1 MEKTPARHNKWIS
14 YKIPPDWDGK
24 KVEEVLRGPLALSN
38 RMINRLTR
46 CRGIRLNGRMP
57 WLGRRVKKGDRLRVA
72 VRPLERSDLVPE
84 PVPFGLLY
92 EDADLMVVDKPAGVN
107 VHPVHPGETGTLT
120 HGILYHWQSQGFEGR
135 VRPVHRLDRDTTG
148 VLLIAKNAYMH
159 QLLDRQL
166 KNRSIGRI
174 YLAIVQGRLT
184 RETGAI
190 RLPIGRDPTHPL
202 RRRVAEDG
210 AEAITLYRVLAS
222 TEQASLIEA
231 RLETGRTH
239 QIRVH
244 FAHLGHPLWG
254 DRLYGGPG
262 KLIGRHALHAERL
275 SFTHPLKEEKMT
287 FSAPPPQDFARLMEA
302 LGLRGNR
309 PPAPT
314 A

>member
-166 KNRSIGRI
+166 KNRSIER
-174 YLAIVQGRLT
+174 AT
-184 RETGAI
+184 WPSS
-190 RLPIGRDPTHPL
+190 RLPQDENDPCPSTGTRPTPFAG
-202 RRRVAEDG
+202 VAEDG
-210 AEAITLYRVLAS
+210 RK
-222 TEQASLIEA
+222 
-231 RLETGRTH
+231 RLPCTG
-239 QIRVH
+239 
-244 FAHLGHPLWG
+244 
-254 DRLYGGPG
+254 
-262 KLIGRHALHAERL
+262 
-275 SFTHPLKEEKMT
+275 S
-287 FSAPPPQDFARLMEA
+287 SPPQ
-302 LGLRGNR
+302 NK
-309 PPAPT
+309 PPD
-314 A
+314 

>member
-120 HGILYHWQSQGFEGR
+120 HEVRASKDGSAPCTGWTGTPQGFCSS
-135 VRPVHRLDRDTTG
+135 PKT
-148 VLLIAKNAYMH
+148 
-159 QLLDRQL
+159 
-166 KNRSIGRI
+166 
-174 YLAIVQGRLT
+174 
-184 RETGAI
+184 
-190 RLPIGRDPTHPL
+190 PTC
-202 RRRVAEDG
+202 
-210 AEAITLYRVLAS
+210 TSCWTAS
-222 TEQASLIEA
+222 
-231 RLETGRTH
+231 
-239 QIRVH
+239 
-244 FAHLGHPLWG
+244 
-254 DRLYGGPG
+254 
-262 KLIGRHALHAERL
+262 
-275 SFTHPLKEEKMT
+275 
-287 FSAPPPQDFARLMEA
+287 
-302 LGLRGNR
+302 
-309 PPAPT
+309 
-314 A
+314 